1 MSLAWYE
8 AVVIAALIVLG
19 LWASTRNRR
28 KPMATWKRRA
38 FRDYGDTPMSDD
50 RSSIDTFKRMHRY

>member
-1 MSLAWYE
+1 MSLEWYE
-8 AVVIAALIVLG
+8 AVMLALLIVLG
-19 LWASTRNRR
+19 LVLASKRR

>member
-1 MSLAWYE
+1 MLG
-8 AVVIAALIVLG
+8 VLIVLG
-19 LWASTRNRR
+19 FVMASNRR

-38 FRDYGDTPMSDD
+38 FRDSGDDPISDH